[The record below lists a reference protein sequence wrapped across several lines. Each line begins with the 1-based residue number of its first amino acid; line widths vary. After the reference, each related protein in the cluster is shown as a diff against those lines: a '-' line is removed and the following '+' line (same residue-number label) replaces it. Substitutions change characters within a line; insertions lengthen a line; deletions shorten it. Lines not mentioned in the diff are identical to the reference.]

1 MKQKKIGDI
10 LYVYSTTAYEITED
24 TDATVIKIQ
33 QECIPA
39 YAALNESL
47 VSKFEPINY
56 KLFCVVKPEWADY
69 MNDYTVTIDTITGGT
84 VTASPTSGD
93 EGEEITLTQEAST
106 GYEFVSWDVED
117 GEGDPITVTDNKF
130 LMPASNVTV
139 GATFDKID
147 FDITVDNTIQNG
159 SLSAP
164 ETANLGDTVTITAT
178 PASGYKLDTL
188 TVMCGSL
195 KITVVNNQFTMPAGD
210 VTITGTFVQDAVPYE
225 EQYFTI
231 ECLEDNSDVN
241 IVDRSDILDWYTSV
255 DNGETWVHCEDTGNS
270 KSTIIENLNTGDKV
284 LVKGNNRAFYGYS
297 SGSDNVP
304 LITVVTHGS
313 GPTFFKVYGNSMSAL
328 WGDNFIGKT
337 VTPSSGDSLGL
348 GFRAMFANTRLVNA
362 SNLILPQEWGYF
374 EYYDTSEFNSMFFN
388 CGDLTAAPVL
398 NFRLSQEKSNG
409 AEHMFEGCTQLNK
422 IELGPNYVYDEPF
435 DEQQY
440 TDFLNDA
447 AATGTIEKYSADQEF
462 PSYAVPSGWT
472 VTVKS

>member
-33 QECIPA
+33 EECIPA
-39 YAALNESL
+39 YAALNASL
-47 VSKFEPINY
+47 VSKFSPINY
-56 KLFCVVKPEWADY
+56 KLFCVRHPEWADY
-69 MNDYTVTIDTITGGT
+69 LNDYTVTIDTITGGT

-147 FDITVDNTIQNG
+147 FDITVDSTIQNG

-164 ETANLGDTVTITAT
+164 ATANLGDTVTITAT

-195 KITVVNNQFTMPAGD
+195 EITVVDNQFTMPAGD

-231 ECLEDNSDVN
+231 ESEADNNAITIKQNIAYVHSDSYKFYV
-241 IVDRSDILDWYTSV
+241 SV
-255 DNGETWVHCEDTGNS
+255 DNGSTWEESVSGGTQTS
-270 KSTIIENLNTGDKV
+270 ITKTLNTGDKM
-284 LVKGNNRAFYGYS
+284 
-297 SGSDNVP
+297 
-304 LITVVTHGS
+304 LIKSNDTKFCQDDYYESIDDPIITSTHE
-313 GPTFFKVYGNSMSAL
+313 FKVYGNILSLSY
-328 WGDNFIGKT
+328 GDNFSTGTGLTNDMFKGIFYGSK
-337 VTPSSGDSLGL
+337 VTD
-348 GFRAMFANTRLVNA
+348 A
-362 SNLILPQEWGYF
+362 SNLILPNGTNTGI
-374 EYYDTSEFNSMFFN
+374 YDYMFYGCASLVN
-388 CGDLTAAPVL
+388 GPVL
-398 NFRLSQEKSNG
+398 PALNVSDSNAYRG
-409 AEHMFEGCTQLNK
+409 MFENCTSLNEVVMLVKEVGSSSDSPFVHMFKNAPGPGTLYVNPELSAAARAT
-422 IELGPNYVYDEPF
+422 IAVDMELGSNWTMEDY
-435 DEQQY
+435 
-440 TDFLNDA
+440 
-447 AATGTIEKYSADQEF
+447 IE
-462 PSYAVPSGWT
+462 
-472 VTVKS
+472 